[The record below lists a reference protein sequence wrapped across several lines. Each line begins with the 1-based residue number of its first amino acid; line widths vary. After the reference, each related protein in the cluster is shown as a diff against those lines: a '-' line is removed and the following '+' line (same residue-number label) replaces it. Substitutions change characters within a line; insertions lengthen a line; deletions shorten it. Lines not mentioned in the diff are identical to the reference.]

1 LFSHRDLHNII
12 ELEPAWWTDQD
23 QSIFSKNMHILEMGG
38 KYDISNGG
46 EYGEGERLYFPYYT
60 ESQYQK
66 IIEKLIEVINNAK

>member
-1 LFSHRDLHNII
+1 
-12 ELEPAWWTDQD
+12 
-23 QSIFSKNMHILEMGG
+23 MGG